1 MSQVAS
7 IGIDFGS
14 QRSVV
19 AAALRGGVKI
29 LDNEGSHRETQHII
43 GYGAE
48 ERFIG
53 EQGAL

>member
-14 QRSVV
+14 TRSVI

-29 LDNEGSHRETQHII
+29 LDNEGSHRETQNIV
-43 GYGAE
+43 GFSAE
-48 ERFIG
+48 ERFMG
-53 EQGAL
+53 E